1 MAERFDWGAME
12 SFLAIARAGRLTVAA
27 QRLGIDHTTLSRRIK
42 DLELALQT
50 RLFDRSVSG
59 YVLTSQGEK
68 FLKAAQEVE
77 AVALKVAQDVAGSS
91 SRVAGS
97 VRIGAT
103 DGFGTHFL
111 APRLVRMAEA
121 QPDLAIEL
129 VTMPRLFS
137 LTKREADLAIGL
149 ARPEKGRLHARK
161 LTDYELGLY
170 GSAAYLERFGAPAG
184 RAGLKAHRLVGYVPE
199 LIYAQELDYI
209 PLIAKDVD
217 PAIASSNLMAQLAMT
232 LADAGL
238 CVLPCF
244 MADGEP
250 RLRRVLVDDVRLMRS
265 FWLIVHAD
273 MRDLARIRYCS
284 DFLAEEVRA
293 SRAAFMPRA

>member
-1 MAERFDWGAME
+1 MADRFDWGAME

-42 DLELALQT
+42 DLERALQT
-50 RLFDRSVSG
+50 RLFERSVSG
-59 YVLTSQGEK
+59 YVLTSQGER
-68 FLKAAQEVE
+68 FLKAAQAVE
-77 AVALKVAQDVAGSS
+77 TVALKVVSDVAGSS
-91 SRVAGS
+91 SKVAGS

-111 APRLVRMAEA
+111 APRLVRMGEA

-170 GSAAYLERFGAPAG
+170 GSTGYFERFGEPVG
-184 RAGLKAHRLVGYVPE
+184 RANLKGHRLVGYVPE

-209 PLIAKDVD
+209 PLIARDVD
-217 PAIASSNLMAQLAMT
+217 PSISSSNLMAQLAMT
-232 LADAGL
+232 RADAGL

-250 RLRRVLVDDVRLMRS
+250 GLKRVLIDDVRLIRS

-284 DFLAEEVRA
+284 DFLADEVRA
-293 SRAAFMPRA
+293 SRASFMPRA